1 MARRGGGHTPGRGF
15 LEEVASSNH
24 SYSSSSSSDPL
35 RPPAVS
41 RLDLLLVVIAD
52 PLLQGVE
59 TKASAGE
66 DGEVRGRVTAKGR
79 GRRRATARSRPRQGR
94 VTARGGGCTSRG
106 WGLWESS
113 NPNLYGPTRQC
124 PAQKTRRRERMV
136 GPLVSERVAAGLP
149 LHLPGPTRR

>member
-1 MARRGGGHTPGRGF
+1 

-41 RLDLLLVVIAD
+41 RPDLLLVAVAD

-59 TKASAGE
+59 TKVSAGE

-79 GRRRATARSRPRQGR
+79 GRRRGTTRSRPRQGR

-106 WGLWESS
+106 WGLW
-113 NPNLYGPTRQC
+113 
-124 PAQKTRRRERMV
+124 
-136 GPLVSERVAAGLP
+136 LP
-149 LHLPGPTRR
+149 SRGILPGEPL

>member
-1 MARRGGGHTPGRGF
+1 
-15 LEEVASSNH
+15 LNH

-41 RLDLLLVVIAD
+41 RPDLLLVVVAD

-79 GRRRATARSRPRQGR
+79 GRRRATARS
-94 VTARGGGCTSRG
+94 GG
-106 WGLWESS
+106 W
-113 NPNLYGPTRQC
+113 
-124 PAQKTRRRERMV
+124 
-136 GPLVSERVAAGLP
+136 
-149 LHLPGPTRR
+149 